1 MKPARFS
8 TRVTAALNRSPIC
21 VGLDPDPNRLP
32 AAFRG
37 PNAVLDFNKA
47 IVDATIDLAGAYKP
61 NFAFYE
67 ALGVAGW
74 TCLTATMDH
83 IHAKAETV
91 LTIADAKRG
100 DIGNTAKMYA
110 KAILTQMDFD
120 AVTVNPWMGFD
131 SVSPFLEDPNKGAF
145 LLCLTS
151 NPGSSDFQF
160 HGSPKEPLFLHVAHQ
175 AARWNRH
182 GNCGLVVGA
191 TKPEH
196 MAVIRDAVPSMP
208 FLVPGIGAQGGDLE
222 SAVRINTGD
231 HGIRAFINVSRSV
244 LYASNG
250 PDFAEAAR
258 RSVSDLRRAIDQIL
272 GTDVGPPE

>member
-1 MKPARFS
+1 MKPSLFS
-8 TRVTAALNRSPIC
+8 TRLTAALKRSPIC
-21 VGLDPDPNRLP
+21 VGLDTDPSLLP
-32 AAFRG
+32 AGFRG

-67 ALGVAGW
+67 ALGAAGW
-74 TCLTATMDH
+74 TCLTATVDY
-83 IHAKAETV
+83 IHTKSKAV

-110 KAILTQMDFD
+110 DAILTQMDFD
-120 AVTVNPWMGFD
+120 AVTVNPWMGSD
-131 SVSPFLEDPNKGAF
+131 GVAPFLENPNKGAF

-151 NPGSSDFQF
+151 NPGSLDFQF
-160 HGSPKEPLFLHVAHQ
+160 HGSQNEPLFLRVARQ
-175 AARWNRH
+175 ASRWNQH
-182 GNCGLVVGA
+182 ENCGLVVGA
-191 TKPEH
+191 TKPGH

-231 HGIRAFINVSRSV
+231 HGIQAFINVSRSV

-258 RSVSDLRRAIDQIL
+258 RAVSDLKQAIDQIQKTA
-272 GTDVGPPE
+272 G